1 MKKIKL
7 GVIYGGLSTEH
18 EVSIN
23 SAKSV
28 IDNLDKDKYD
38 IYKIYIDKKGEWY
51 KEDNKI
57 DNVFDYLRSLD
68 VVFPVLHGLYG
79 EDGTIQGLF
88 ELLGVPYV
96 GCGVL
101 SSSLGMDK
109 VYAKMIFDK
118 VGIENAKYIYIK
130 KVGDKYIYID
140 NKFNEKELSLQDIA
154 LLVESK
160 LSLPVFIKPSRSGS
174 SVGINKAHTKEEVI
188 KYIEYAS
195 GFDNKILIEE
205 NIIGREIECAVL
217 GNNEVEASP
226 LGEILPKG
234 EFYSYNAKYVDDSKT
249 IIPDDIDKDISDKIR
264 KTAIKAYKS
273 LDCSGLSRVDFFLE
287 KDTNRIIL
295 NEINTMP
302 GFTTISM
309 YPKLWES
316 TGLSYSELLD
326 KLISLALEYIFMK
339 KIKVIIMI
347 VTLVLVIGLIYLLY
361 ILNIIPHRKYSNSD
375 FNINTYISSIDKDN
389 DGIDDQTDILN
400 SVREYI
406 KTKPKYKS
414 KYYSTGYPN
423 DEYGVCSDVVAFGLK
438 GAGYDLRELVNN
450 DIINNKED
458 YDIETIDKNI
468 DFRRVRNLK
477 VYFERNGIKLTTDIN
492 DISSWQGGDII
503 IFKKHIGI
511 VSDKRNSK
519 GIPFIIHHAN
529 PYQLHYEEDILENR
543 NDIIGHYRVS

>member
-57 DNVFDYLRSLD
+57 DNVFNYLRSLD
-68 VVFPVLHGLYG
+68 VVFSVLHGLYG

-96 GCGVL
+96 GCRVL
-101 SSSLGMDK
+101 ASSLGMDK

-130 KVGDKYIYID
+130 KVRDKYIYID

-154 LLVESK
+154 LLVETE

-174 SVGINKAHTKEEVI
+174 SVGINKAHTREEII
-188 KYIEYAS
+188 KNIEYAS
-195 GFDNKILIEE
+195 GFDGKILIEE

-234 EFYSYNAKYVDDSKT
+234 EFYSYSAKYVDNSKT

-326 KLISLALEYIFMK
+326 KLISLALE
-339 KIKVIIMI
+339 
-347 VTLVLVIGLIYLLY
+347 
-361 ILNIIPHRKYSNSD
+361 
-375 FNINTYISSIDKDN
+375 
-389 DGIDDQTDILN
+389 
-400 SVREYI
+400 
-406 KTKPKYKS
+406 
-414 KYYSTGYPN
+414 
-423 DEYGVCSDVVAFGLK
+423 
-438 GAGYDLRELVNN
+438 
-450 DIINNKED
+450 
-458 YDIETIDKNI
+458 
-468 DFRRVRNLK
+468 
-477 VYFERNGIKLTTDIN
+477 
-492 DISSWQGGDII
+492 
-503 IFKKHIGI
+503 
-511 VSDKRNSK
+511 
-519 GIPFIIHHAN
+519 
-529 PYQLHYEEDILENR
+529 
-543 NDIIGHYRVS
+543 

>member
-28 IDNLDKDKYD
+28 IDNLNKDKYD

-101 SSSLGMDK
+101 ASSLGMDK

-118 VGIENAKYIYIK
+118 VGIENVKYIYIK
-130 KVGDKYIYID
+130 RVGDKYIYID

-154 LLVESK
+154 SLVESE

-249 IIPDDIDKDISDKIR
+249 IIPDDIDKDISDKVR
-264 KTAIKAYKS
+264 ETAIKAYKS

-295 NEINTMP
+295 NEINTLP

-326 KLISLALEYIFMK
+326 KLISLALE
-339 KIKVIIMI
+339 
-347 VTLVLVIGLIYLLY
+347 
-361 ILNIIPHRKYSNSD
+361 
-375 FNINTYISSIDKDN
+375 
-389 DGIDDQTDILN
+389 
-400 SVREYI
+400 
-406 KTKPKYKS
+406 
-414 KYYSTGYPN
+414 
-423 DEYGVCSDVVAFGLK
+423 
-438 GAGYDLRELVNN
+438 
-450 DIINNKED
+450 
-458 YDIETIDKNI
+458 
-468 DFRRVRNLK
+468 
-477 VYFERNGIKLTTDIN
+477 
-492 DISSWQGGDII
+492 
-503 IFKKHIGI
+503 
-511 VSDKRNSK
+511 
-519 GIPFIIHHAN
+519 
-529 PYQLHYEEDILENR
+529 
-543 NDIIGHYRVS
+543 

>member
-1 MKKIKL
+1 MNKIKL

-57 DNVFDYLRSLD
+57 DNVFNYLRSLD

-96 GCGVL
+96 GCRVL

-118 VGIENAKYIYIK
+118 VGIEKAKYIYIK
-130 KVGDKYIYID
+130 KVEDKYIYID
-140 NKFNEKELSLQDIA
+140 DKFNEKELSLQDIA
-154 LLVESK
+154 LLVESE

-174 SVGINKAHTKEEVI
+174 SVGINKAHTREEVI

-249 IIPDDIDKDISDKIR
+249 IIPDDIDKNISDKIR

-273 LDCSGLSRVDFFLE
+273 LDCFGLSRVDFFLE

-316 TGLSYSELLD
+316 AGLSYSELLD
-326 KLISLALEYIFMK
+326 KLISLALE
-339 KIKVIIMI
+339 
-347 VTLVLVIGLIYLLY
+347 
-361 ILNIIPHRKYSNSD
+361 
-375 FNINTYISSIDKDN
+375 
-389 DGIDDQTDILN
+389 
-400 SVREYI
+400 
-406 KTKPKYKS
+406 
-414 KYYSTGYPN
+414 
-423 DEYGVCSDVVAFGLK
+423 
-438 GAGYDLRELVNN
+438 
-450 DIINNKED
+450 
-458 YDIETIDKNI
+458 
-468 DFRRVRNLK
+468 
-477 VYFERNGIKLTTDIN
+477 
-492 DISSWQGGDII
+492 
-503 IFKKHIGI
+503 
-511 VSDKRNSK
+511 
-519 GIPFIIHHAN
+519 
-529 PYQLHYEEDILENR
+529 
-543 NDIIGHYRVS
+543 

>member
-96 GCGVL
+96 GCRVL
-101 SSSLGMDK
+101 ASSLGMDK
-109 VYAKMIFDK
+109 VYAKMIFHK
-118 VGIENAKYIYIK
+118 VGIEKAKYIYIK
-130 KVGDKYIYID
+130 KVRDKYIYID

-154 LLVESK
+154 LLVETE

-174 SVGINKAHTKEEVI
+174 SVGINKAHTREEVI

-195 GFDNKILIEE
+195 GFDGKILIEE

-234 EFYSYNAKYVDDSKT
+234 EFYSYSAKYVDNSKT

-316 TGLSYSELLD
+316 IGLSYSELLD
-326 KLISLALEYIFMK
+326 KLISLALE
-339 KIKVIIMI
+339 
-347 VTLVLVIGLIYLLY
+347 
-361 ILNIIPHRKYSNSD
+361 
-375 FNINTYISSIDKDN
+375 
-389 DGIDDQTDILN
+389 
-400 SVREYI
+400 
-406 KTKPKYKS
+406 
-414 KYYSTGYPN
+414 
-423 DEYGVCSDVVAFGLK
+423 
-438 GAGYDLRELVNN
+438 
-450 DIINNKED
+450 
-458 YDIETIDKNI
+458 
-468 DFRRVRNLK
+468 
-477 VYFERNGIKLTTDIN
+477 
-492 DISSWQGGDII
+492 
-503 IFKKHIGI
+503 
-511 VSDKRNSK
+511 
-519 GIPFIIHHAN
+519 
-529 PYQLHYEEDILENR
+529 
-543 NDIIGHYRVS
+543 